1 MVGSVSVVAGSGCS
15 VFISSLGDD
24 DSDLGIVVRLF
35 ACSLYLFVN
44 LESFDAW
51 MLSKF

>member
-1 MVGSVSVVAGSGCS
+1 MVGSGCS

-44 LESFDAW
+44 RESFDAW